1 MVSKEGRLTLICNS
15 LSSLPIYFLSL
26 FRMPKSVCDRL
37 ERIQREF
44 LWGGSNLE
52 KKPHFVK
59 WSTVCTEKKKGGL
72 GLRSF
77 SKLNKALHSKWCWR
91 FANERSSL
99 WRKVIYS
106 KLGEGIGGWHSGD
119 IRGGFGVGLWK

>member
-1 MVSKEGRLTLICNS
+1 MRLTLICS
-15 LSSLPIYFLSL
+15 TLSRIPIYFLSL
-26 FRMPKSVCDRL
+26 FRMPKLVCARM

-59 WSTVCTEKKKGGL
+59 RSTMCIDKKKGGL

-77 SKLNKALHSKWCWR
+77 SKLNKALLNQWC
-91 FANERSSL
+91 
-99 WRKVIYS
+99 
-106 KLGEGIGGWHSGD
+106 
-119 IRGGFGVGLWK
+119 